1 MTDVAVAE
9 VDVKAVVCLVIV
21 CFKATSAKLLLSMR
35 FVPVKVIDLVSEPL
49 TEGEEAE
56 MLVKA
61 GDEALSRYVKSQ
73 LLTHLLRISNLVEAT
88 T

>member
-1 MTDVAVAE
+1 MIT
-9 VDVKAVVCLVIV
+9 C
-21 CFKATSAKLLLSMR
+21 T
-35 FVPVKVIDLVSEPL
+35 VSQTL